1 MQKRERFD
9 FTNTISEIFKH
20 YEDTNQYIGLRFVH
34 DIQPNVIITGLQER
48 WGQVIVNLL
57 DNAVSFAQPE
67 GVIRVTLNQHAK
79 KSISFVV
86 EDSGPG
92 VPEEMT
98 EQIFERFFSSRSG
111 VALQKNASGLGL
123 ALVKQIVEAHE
134 GNILVERSSLGGARF
149 VILL

>member
-1 MQKRERFD
+1 M
-9 FTNTISEIFKH
+9 
-20 YEDTNQYIGLRFVH
+20 
-34 DIQPNVIITGLQER
+34 ITGLQER

-67 GVIRVTLNQHAK
+67 GIIRVTLNQHVK
-79 KSISFVV
+79 IGISFVV

-98 EQIFERFFSSRSG
+98 KQIFERFFSSRSG
-111 VALQKNASGLGL
+111 AATQVNSAGLGL

-134 GNILVERSSLGGARF
+134 GQIQVERSSLGGAKF
-149 VILL
+149 IILFKV